1 MNSDKIVYGRET
13 GMENNQKVPSKS
25 SKGALLIAGILIVI
39 LIAAVSAIIYLLI
52 KNFENKDTVQS
63 ETTNQ
68 SVSEEVV
75 KNEEIQP
82 QNQEQEYEKEQEQAL
97 NTAESTDEYTASK
110 AQPNTAQDN
119 QAENKQMQA
128 VIPDGKSIFLPVEMK
143 IYDMNGDIIEQ
154 TKYNWLKYKDN
165 TYYNMNYV
173 ITTSQDNY
181 TLVDNIRRG
190 DNQEQFIK
198 VFSKGQEVN
207 KLYTKNEIMYQ
218 DETNTIIQYDKMLLN
233 YDKKENI
240 LSLQDIDYLTGATAL
255 EIYNETDG
263 STNMVQ
269 IVPDNKVVEDKY
281 IDNKLV
287 SHTEYEDYY
296 YEGVFITSLY
306 NTDFYEDDNITS
318 SNSKYFKDIETIDDN
333 TVKIIFKDVEY
344 GEDEE
349 VKAEKTIE
357 YIIHKHIQDDEN
369 IVVPV
374 AIH

>member
-1 MNSDKIVYGRET
+1 
-13 GMENNQKVPSKS
+13 MENNQKVPSKS
-25 SKGALLIAGILIVI
+25 SKGALLIAGILVVI
-39 LIAAVSAIIYLLI
+39 LIAAVSVIIFLLI

-82 QNQEQEYEKEQEQAL
+82 QNQEQAL
-97 NTAESTDEYTASK
+97 NTAESTDEDTAPK

-128 VIPDGKSIFLPVEMK
+128 VIPDGKSILLPVEMK

-154 TKYNWLKYKDN
+154 TKYNWLMYKDN

-233 YDKKENI
+233 YDKKANI
-240 LSLQDIDYLTGATAL
+240 LSLQDIDYLAGATAL

-269 IVPDNKVVEDKY
+269 IVPDNKVIEDKY

-306 NTDFYEDDNITS
+306 NTDFYEDDNITG

>member
-1 MNSDKIVYGRET
+1 
-13 GMENNQKVPSKS
+13 MENNQKVPSKS
-25 SKGALLIAGILIVI
+25 SKGALLIAGILVVI

-52 KNFENKDTVQS
+52 KNFENKDMVQS

-82 QNQEQEYEKEQEQAL
+82 QNQKYEKEQE
-97 NTAESTDEYTASK
+97 
-110 AQPNTAQDN
+110 
-119 QAENKQMQA
+119 QA
-128 VIPDGKSIFLPVEMK
+128 VIPDGKSILLPVEMK
-143 IYDMNGDIIEQ
+143 IYNMNGDIIEQ
-154 TKYNWLKYKDN
+154 TKYNWLRYKDN

-240 LSLQDIDYLTGATAL
+240 LSLQNIDYLAGATAL
-255 EIYNETDG
+255 EIYNETDD

-306 NTDFYEDDNITS
+306 NTDYYEDNNIIS

-357 YIIHKHIQDDEN
+357 YIIHKHIQGDEN

>member
-1 MNSDKIVYGRET
+1 
-13 GMENNQKVPSKS
+13 MENNQKVPSKS
-25 SKGALLIAGILIVI
+25 SKGALLIAGILVVI
-39 LIAAVSAIIYLLI
+39 LIAAVSAIIFLLI
-52 KNFENKDTVQS
+52 KNFENKDMVQS

-82 QNQEQEYEKEQEQAL
+82 QNQKQEYEKEQEQA
-97 NTAESTDEYTASK
+97 
-110 AQPNTAQDN
+110 
-119 QAENKQMQA
+119 
-128 VIPDGKSIFLPVEMK
+128 VIPDGKSILLPVEMK

-154 TKYNWLKYKDN
+154 TKYNWLRYKDN

-240 LSLQDIDYLTGATAL
+240 LSLQNIDYLTGATAL
-255 EIYNETDG
+255 EIYNETDD

-306 NTDFYEDDNITS
+306 NTDFYEDDNITG

-333 TVKIIFKDVEY
+333 TVKIRFKDVEY

-357 YIIHKHIQDDEN
+357 YIIHKHIQDNEN
-369 IVVPV
+369 MVVPV

>member
-1 MNSDKIVYGRET
+1 
-13 GMENNQKVPSKS
+13 MENNQKVPSKS

-39 LIAAVSAIIYLLI
+39 LIAAVSVIIYLLI
-52 KNFENKDTVQS
+52 KNFENKDMVQS

-82 QNQEQEYEKEQEQAL
+82 QNQEQDYEKEQE
-97 NTAESTDEYTASK
+97 
-110 AQPNTAQDN
+110 
-119 QAENKQMQA
+119 QA
-128 VIPDGKSIFLPVEMK
+128 VIPDGKSILLPVEMK

-154 TKYNWLKYKDN
+154 TKYNWLMYKDN

-233 YDKKENI
+233 YDKKANI
-240 LSLQDIDYLTGATAL
+240 LSLQDIDYLAGATAL

-269 IVPDNKVVEDKY
+269 IVPDNKVIEDKY

-306 NTDFYEDDNITS
+306 NTDFYEDDNITG

>member
-1 MNSDKIVYGRET
+1 
-13 GMENNQKVPSKS
+13 MENNQKVPSKS
-25 SKGALLIAGILIVI
+25 SKGALLIAGILVVI

-52 KNFENKDTVQS
+52 KNFENKDMVQS

-82 QNQEQEYEKEQEQAL
+82 QNQEQDYEKEQE
-97 NTAESTDEYTASK
+97 
-110 AQPNTAQDN
+110 
-119 QAENKQMQA
+119 QA
-128 VIPDGKSIFLPVEMK
+128 VIPDGKSILLPVEMK

-154 TKYNWLKYKDN
+154 TKYNWLMYKDN

-233 YDKKENI
+233 YDKKANI
-240 LSLQDIDYLTGATAL
+240 LSLQDIDYLAGATAL

-269 IVPDNKVVEDKY
+269 IVPDNKVIEDKY

-306 NTDFYEDDNITS
+306 NTDFYEDDNITG

>member
-1 MNSDKIVYGRET
+1 
-13 GMENNQKVPSKS
+13 MENNQKVPSKS
-25 SKGALLIAGILIVI
+25 SKGALLIAGILVVI
-39 LIAAVSAIIYLLI
+39 LIAAVSAIIFLLI
-52 KNFENKDTVQS
+52 KNFDNKDTVQS

-82 QNQEQEYEKEQEQAL
+82 QNQKQEYEKEQEQA
-97 NTAESTDEYTASK
+97 
-110 AQPNTAQDN
+110 
-119 QAENKQMQA
+119 
-128 VIPDGKSIFLPVEMK
+128 VIPDGKSILLPVEMK

-154 TKYNWLKYKDN
+154 TKYNWLMYKDN
-165 TYYNMNYV
+165 TDYTMNYV

-240 LSLQDIDYLTGATAL
+240 LSLQNIDYLTGATAL
-255 EIYNETDG
+255 EIYNETDD

-357 YIIHKHIQDDEN
+357 YIIHKHIQDNEN

>member
-1 MNSDKIVYGRET
+1 
-13 GMENNQKVPSKS
+13 MENNQKVPSKS

-39 LIAAVSAIIYLLI
+39 LIAAVIAIIYLLI

-82 QNQEQEYEKEQEQAL
+82 QNQKQEYEKEQEQA
-97 NTAESTDEYTASK
+97 
-110 AQPNTAQDN
+110 
-119 QAENKQMQA
+119 
-128 VIPDGKSIFLPVEMK
+128 VIPDGKSILLPVEMK

-154 TKYNWLKYKDN
+154 TKYNWLMYKDN
-165 TYYNMNYV
+165 TDYSMNYV
-173 ITTSQDNY
+173 IITPQDNY
-181 TLVDNIRRG
+181 TLVDNIRWWE
-190 DNQEQFIK
+190 DQEQFVK
-198 VFSKGQEVN
+198 VFSKGQEIK
-207 KLYTKNEIMYQ
+207 KLYTKNEITYQ
-218 DETNTIIQYDKMLLN
+218 NNTNIITKYDKILLN
-233 YDKKENI
+233 DGKDESIIKLQNI
-240 LSLQDIDYLTGATAL
+240 KSLAGVTAL
-255 EIYNETDG
+255 EIYNKTDD

-306 NTDFYEDDNITS
+306 NTDFYEDNNIIS

-344 GEDEE
+344 G
-349 VKAEKTIE
+349 IE

>member
-1 MNSDKIVYGRET
+1 
-13 GMENNQKVPSKS
+13 MENNQKVPSKS
-25 SKGALLIAGILIVI
+25 SKGALLIAGILVVI
-39 LIAAVSAIIYLLI
+39 LIAAVIAIIYLLI
-52 KNFENKDTVQS
+52 KNFENKDMVQS

-82 QNQEQEYEKEQEQAL
+82 QKQKQEYKKEQEQAL
-97 NTAESTDEYTASK
+97 NTAESTDEDTAPK

-143 IYDMNGDIIEQ
+143 IYNMNGDIIEQ

-240 LSLQDIDYLTGATAL
+240 LSLQNIDYLTGATAL

-269 IVPDNKVVEDKY
+269 IVPDNKVIEDKY

-344 GEDEE
+344 GQDEE
-349 VKAEKTIE
+349 VKVEKTIE
-357 YIIHKHIQDDEN
+357 YIIHKHIQGDEN

>member
-1 MNSDKIVYGRET
+1 
-13 GMENNQKVPSKS
+13 MENNQKVPSKS
-25 SKGALLIAGILIVI
+25 SKGALLIAGILVVI
-39 LIAAVSAIIYLLI
+39 LIAAVSAIIFLLI
-52 KNFENKDTVQS
+52 KNFDNKDMVQS

-75 KNEEIQP
+75 QKEEIQP
-82 QNQEQEYEKEQEQAL
+82 QNQEYEKEQEQAL
-97 NTAESTDEYTASK
+97 NTAESTDVDTAPK
-110 AQPNTAQDN
+110 AQPNTAQNN

-128 VIPDGKSIFLPVEMK
+128 LIPDGKSILLPVEMK

-154 TKYNWLKYKDN
+154 TKYNWLMYKDN
-165 TYYNMNYV
+165 TYYSMNYV
-173 ITTSQDNY
+173 ISTPQDNY

-190 DNQEQFIK
+190 DNQEQFVK

-255 EIYNETDG
+255 EIYNETDD

-269 IVPDNKVVEDKY
+269 IVPDNKVIEDKY

-296 YEGVFITSLY
+296 YE
-306 NTDFYEDDNITS
+306 DNNIIS
-318 SNSKYFKDIETIDDN
+318 SNSKYLKDIETIDDN

>member
-1 MNSDKIVYGRET
+1 
-13 GMENNQKVPSKS
+13 MENNQKVPSKS

-39 LIAAVSAIIYLLI
+39 LIAAVIAIIYLLI
-52 KNFENKDTVQS
+52 KNFENKDMVQS

-82 QNQEQEYEKEQEQAL
+82 QKQE
-97 NTAESTDEYTASK
+97 
-110 AQPNTAQDN
+110 
-119 QAENKQMQA
+119 QAENKQVQA
-128 VIPDGKSIFLPVEMK
+128 VIPDGKSILLPVEMK
-143 IYDMNGDIIEQ
+143 IYNMNGDIIEQ
-154 TKYNWLKYKDN
+154 TKYNWLMYKDN
-165 TYYNMNYV
+165 TDYSMNYV
-173 ITTSQDNY
+173 ISTPQDNY

-240 LSLQDIDYLTGATAL
+240 LSLQNIDYLTGATAL

-306 NTDFYEDDNITS
+306 NTDYYEDDNITG
-318 SNSKYFKDIETIDDN
+318 SNSKYFKYIETIDDN

-344 GEDEE
+344 GQDEE

>member
-1 MNSDKIVYGRET
+1 
-13 GMENNQKVPSKS
+13 MENNQKVPSKS
-25 SKGALLIAGILIVI
+25 SKGALLIAGILVVI
-39 LIAAVSAIIYLLI
+39 LIAAVIAIIYLLI
-52 KNFENKDTVQS
+52 KNFENKDMVQS

-82 QNQEQEYEKEQEQAL
+82 QNQEQDYEKEQE
-97 NTAESTDEYTASK
+97 
-110 AQPNTAQDN
+110 
-119 QAENKQMQA
+119 QA
-128 VIPDGKSIFLPVEMK
+128 VIPDGKSILLPVEMK

-240 LSLQDIDYLTGATAL
+240 LSLQNIDYLTGATAL
-255 EIYNETDG
+255 EIYNETDD

-269 IVPDNKVVEDKY
+269 IVPNNKVVEDKY

-306 NTDFYEDDNITS
+306 NTDYYEDDNITS

>member
-1 MNSDKIVYGRET
+1 
-13 GMENNQKVPSKS
+13 
-25 SKGALLIAGILIVI
+25 
-39 LIAAVSAIIYLLI
+39 
-52 KNFENKDTVQS
+52 
-63 ETTNQ
+63 
-68 SVSEEVV
+68 
-75 KNEEIQP
+75 
-82 QNQEQEYEKEQEQAL
+82 
-97 NTAESTDEYTASK
+97 
-110 AQPNTAQDN
+110 
-119 QAENKQMQA
+119 
-128 VIPDGKSIFLPVEMK
+128 
-143 IYDMNGDIIEQ
+143 
-154 TKYNWLKYKDN
+154 
-165 TYYNMNYV
+165 MNYI
-173 ITTSQDNY
+173 ITTSQGNY

-218 DETNTIIQYDKMLLN
+218 DETNTIIKYDKMLLN

-240 LSLQDIDYLTGATAL
+240 LSLQNIDYLTGAIAL
-255 EIYNETDG
+255 EIYNETDD

-269 IVPDNKVVEDKY
+269 IVLDNKVVENKY

-306 NTDFYEDDNITS
+306 NTDYYKDNNIIS

>member
-1 MNSDKIVYGRET
+1 MD
-13 GMENNQKVPSKS
+13 NNQKVPSKS
-25 SKGALLIAGILIVI
+25 SKGALLIAGILVVI
-39 LIAAVSAIIYLLI
+39 LIAAVSVIIYLLI

-82 QNQEQEYEKEQEQAL
+82 QNQTQEYEKEQEQA
-97 NTAESTDEYTASK
+97 
-110 AQPNTAQDN
+110 
-119 QAENKQMQA
+119 
-128 VIPDGKSIFLPVEMK
+128 VIPDGKSILLPVEMK

-165 TYYNMNYV
+165 TDYSMNYV
-173 ITTSQDNY
+173 ISTPQDNY

-240 LSLQDIDYLTGATAL
+240 LSLQNIDYLTGATAL
-255 EIYNETDG
+255 EIYNETDD

-269 IVPDNKVVEDKY
+269 IVPDNKVIEDKY

-344 GEDEE
+344 GEDEV
-349 VKAEKTIE
+349 VKVEKTIE
-357 YIIHKHIQDDEN
+357 YIIHKHIQGDEN

>member
-1 MNSDKIVYGRET
+1 
-13 GMENNQKVPSKS
+13 MENNQKVPSKS
-25 SKGALLIAGILIVI
+25 SKGALLIAGILVVI
-39 LIAAVSAIIYLLI
+39 LIAAVIAIIYLLI
-52 KNFENKDTVQS
+52 KNFENKDMVQS

-82 QNQEQEYEKEQEQAL
+82 QNQKQEYEKEQEQA
-97 NTAESTDEYTASK
+97 
-110 AQPNTAQDN
+110 
-119 QAENKQMQA
+119 
-128 VIPDGKSIFLPVEMK
+128 VIPDGKSILLPVEMK

-154 TKYNWLKYKDN
+154 TKYNWLMYKDN
-165 TYYNMNYV
+165 TDYSMNYV
-173 ITTSQDNY
+173 IITPQDNY
-181 TLVDNIRRG
+181 TLVDNIRWWE
-190 DNQEQFIK
+190 DQEQFVK
-198 VFSKGQEVN
+198 VFSKGQEIK
-207 KLYTKNEIMYQ
+207 KLYTKNEITYQ
-218 DETNTIIQYDKMLLN
+218 NNTNIITKYDKILLN
-233 YDKKENI
+233 DGKDESIIKLQNI
-240 LSLQDIDYLTGATAL
+240 KSLAGVTSL
-255 EIYNETDG
+255 EIYNKTDD

-306 NTDFYEDDNITS
+306 NTDYYEDDNITG
-318 SNSKYFKDIETIDDN
+318 SNSKYLKDIETIDDN
-333 TVKIIFKDVEY
+333 TVKIRFKDVEY

-357 YIIHKHIQDDEN
+357 YIIHKHIKDDEN

>member
-1 MNSDKIVYGRET
+1 
-13 GMENNQKVPSKS
+13 MENNQKVPSKS
-25 SKGALLIAGILIVI
+25 SKGALLIAGILVVI
-39 LIAAVSAIIYLLI
+39 LIAAVSAIIFLLI
-52 KNFENKDTVQS
+52 KNFDNKDKVQS

-75 KNEEIQP
+75 NNEEMQP
-82 QNQEQEYEKEQEQAL
+82 ENKEQEYEKEQEQAL
-97 NTAESTDEYTASK
+97 NTAESTDADTTPK

-154 TKYNWLKYKDN
+154 TKYNWLMYKDN
-165 TYYNMNYV
+165 TDYSMNYV

-240 LSLQDIDYLTGATAL
+240 LSLQNIDYLTGATAL
-255 EIYNETDG
+255 EIYNETDD

-344 GEDEE
+344 GQDEE

-357 YIIHKHIQDDEN
+357 YIIHKHIQDNEN

>member
-1 MNSDKIVYGRET
+1 
-13 GMENNQKVPSKS
+13 MENNQKVPSKS
-25 SKGALLIAGILIVI
+25 SKGALLIAGILVVI

-52 KNFENKDTVQS
+52 KNFENKDMVQS

-97 NTAESTDEYTASK
+97 NTAESTDEDTAPK

-190 DNQEQFIK
+190 DN
-198 VFSKGQEVN
+198 
-207 KLYTKNEIMYQ
+207 
-218 DETNTIIQYDKMLLN
+218 
-233 YDKKENI
+233 
-240 LSLQDIDYLTGATAL
+240 
-255 EIYNETDG
+255 
-263 STNMVQ
+263 
-269 IVPDNKVVEDKY
+269 
-281 IDNKLV
+281 
-287 SHTEYEDYY
+287 
-296 YEGVFITSLY
+296 
-306 NTDFYEDDNITS
+306 
-318 SNSKYFKDIETIDDN
+318 
-333 TVKIIFKDVEY
+333 
-344 GEDEE
+344 
-349 VKAEKTIE
+349 
-357 YIIHKHIQDDEN
+357 
-369 IVVPV
+369 
-374 AIH
+374 

>member
-1 MNSDKIVYGRET
+1 
-13 GMENNQKVPSKS
+13 MENNQKVPSKS
-25 SKGALLIAGILIVI
+25 SKGALLIAGILVVI
-39 LIAAVSAIIYLLI
+39 LIAAVSAIIFLLM
-52 KNFENKDTVQS
+52 KNFENKDMVQS

-68 SVSEEVV
+68 SVSDEVV
-75 KNEEIQP
+75 NNEEIQP
-82 QNQEQEYEKEQEQAL
+82 QNQKQEYEKEQEQAL
-97 NTAESTDEYTASK
+97 NTAESTDKDTAPK

-154 TKYNWLKYKDN
+154 TKYNWLMYKDN

-240 LSLQDIDYLTGATAL
+240 LSMQNIDYLTGATAL
-255 EIYNETDG
+255 EIYNETDD

-306 NTDFYEDDNITS
+306 NTDYYKDNNITS

-357 YIIHKHIQDDEN
+357 YIIHKHIQDNEN

>member
-1 MNSDKIVYGRET
+1 MITKPTKTS
-13 GMENNQKVPSKS
+13 S
-25 SKGALLIAGILIVI
+25 SKGALLIAVSLIAVLIV
-39 LIAAVSAIIYLLI
+39 AVSAIIFLLI
-52 KNFENKDTVQS
+52 KNFDNKDMVQS

-75 KNEEIQP
+75 QKEEIQP
-82 QNQEQEYEKEQEQAL
+82 QNQEYEKEQEQAL
-97 NTAESTDEYTASK
+97 NTAESTDVDTAPK
-110 AQPNTAQDN
+110 AQPNTAQNN

-128 VIPDGKSIFLPVEMK
+128 VIPDGKSILLPVEMK

-154 TKYNWLKYKDN
+154 TKYNWLMYKDN
-165 TYYNMNYV
+165 TYYSMNYV
-173 ITTSQDNY
+173 ISTPQDNY

-190 DNQEQFIK
+190 DNQEQFVK

-255 EIYNETDG
+255 EIYNETDD
-263 STNMVQ
+263 STNMVH

-306 NTDFYEDDNITS
+306 NTDYYKDNNIIS

>member
-1 MNSDKIVYGRET
+1 
-13 GMENNQKVPSKS
+13 MENNQKVPSKS

-39 LIAAVSAIIYLLI
+39 LIAAVSVIIYLLI
-52 KNFENKDTVQS
+52 KNFENKDMVQS

-82 QNQEQEYEKEQEQAL
+82 QNQKQEYEKEQEQA
-97 NTAESTDEYTASK
+97 
-110 AQPNTAQDN
+110 
-119 QAENKQMQA
+119 
-128 VIPDGKSIFLPVEMK
+128 VIPDGKSILLPVEMK

-154 TKYNWLKYKDN
+154 TKYNWLMYKDN

-233 YDKKENI
+233 YDKKANI
-240 LSLQDIDYLTGATAL
+240 LSLQDIDYLAGATAL

-269 IVPDNKVVEDKY
+269 IVPDNKVIEDKY

-306 NTDFYEDDNITS
+306 NTDFYEDDNITG

>member
-1 MNSDKIVYGRET
+1 
-13 GMENNQKVPSKS
+13 MENNQKVPSKS

-39 LIAAVSAIIYLLI
+39 LIAAVIAIIYLLI
-52 KNFENKDTVQS
+52 KNFENKDMVQS

-82 QNQEQEYEKEQEQAL
+82 QKQE
-97 NTAESTDEYTASK
+97 
-110 AQPNTAQDN
+110 
-119 QAENKQMQA
+119 QAENKQVQA
-128 VIPDGKSIFLPVEMK
+128 VIPDGKSILLPVEMK
-143 IYDMNGDIIEQ
+143 IYNMNGDIIEQ
-154 TKYNWLKYKDN
+154 TKYNWLMYKDN
-165 TYYNMNYV
+165 TDYSMNYV
-173 ITTSQDNY
+173 ISTPQDNY

-240 LSLQDIDYLTGATAL
+240 LSLQNIDYLTGATAL

-306 NTDFYEDDNITS
+306 NTDYYEDDNITG
-318 SNSKYFKDIETIDDN
+318 SNSKYFKYIETIDDN

-344 GEDEE
+344 GQDEE

-357 YIIHKHIQDDEN
+357 YIIHKHIQDNEN

>member
-1 MNSDKIVYGRET
+1 
-13 GMENNQKVPSKS
+13 MENNQKVPSKS
-25 SKGALLIAGILIVI
+25 SKGALLIAGILVVI

-82 QNQEQEYEKEQEQAL
+82 QNQKQEYEKEQEQAVS
-97 NTAESTDEYTASK
+97 TDESTDADTAPK

-119 QAENKQMQA
+119 QAEKKQMQA

-165 TYYNMNYV
+165 TDYSMNYV
-173 ITTSQDNY
+173 ISTPQDNY

-207 KLYTKNEIMYQ
+207 KLYTKNE
-218 DETNTIIQYDKMLLN
+218 
-233 YDKKENI
+233 NI
-240 LSLQDIDYLTGATAL
+240 LK
-255 EIYNETDG
+255 
-263 STNMVQ
+263 M
-269 IVPDNKVVEDKY
+269 K
-281 IDNKLV
+281 
-287 SHTEYEDYY
+287 
-296 YEGVFITSLY
+296 
-306 NTDFYEDDNITS
+306 
-318 SNSKYFKDIETIDDN
+318 
-333 TVKIIFKDVEY
+333 
-344 GEDEE
+344 
-349 VKAEKTIE
+349 
-357 YIIHKHIQDDEN
+357 
-369 IVVPV
+369 
-374 AIH
+374 

>member
-1 MNSDKIVYGRET
+1 
-13 GMENNQKVPSKS
+13 MENNQKVPSKS
-25 SKGALLIAGILIVI
+25 SKGALLIAGILVVI

-52 KNFENKDTVQS
+52 KNFENKDMVQS

-82 QNQEQEYEKEQEQAL
+82 QKQEQAL
-97 NTAESTDEYTASK
+97 NTAESTDEDTAPK

-119 QAENKQMQA
+119 QVENKQMQA

-154 TKYNWLKYKDN
+154 TKYNWLMYKDN
-165 TYYNMNYV
+165 TDYSMNYV
-173 ITTSQDNY
+173 ISTPQDNY

-240 LSLQDIDYLTGATAL
+240 LSLQNIDYLTGATAL
-255 EIYNETDG
+255 EIYNETDD

-306 NTDFYEDDNITS
+306 NTDFYEDNNITS

>member
-1 MNSDKIVYGRET
+1 
-13 GMENNQKVPSKS
+13 MENNQKVPSKS

-39 LIAAVSAIIYLLI
+39 LIAAVIAIIFLLI

-82 QNQEQEYEKEQEQAL
+82 QNQKQEYEKEQEQA
-97 NTAESTDEYTASK
+97 
-110 AQPNTAQDN
+110 
-119 QAENKQMQA
+119 
-128 VIPDGKSIFLPVEMK
+128 VIPDGKSILLPVEMK

-154 TKYNWLKYKDN
+154 TKYNWLMYKDN
-165 TYYNMNYV
+165 TDYSMNYV
-173 ITTSQDNY
+173 IITPQDNY
-181 TLVDNIRRG
+181 TLVDNIRWWE
-190 DNQEQFIK
+190 DQEQFVK
-198 VFSKGQEVN
+198 VFSKGQEIK
-207 KLYTKNEIMYQ
+207 KLYTKNEITYQ
-218 DETNTIIQYDKMLLN
+218 NNTNIITKYDKILLN
-233 YDKKENI
+233 DGKDESIIKLQNI
-240 LSLQDIDYLTGATAL
+240 KSLAGVIAL
-255 EIYNETDG
+255 EIYNKTDD

-306 NTDFYEDDNITS
+306 NTDFYEDDNITG

-333 TVKIIFKDVEY
+333 TVKIRFKDVEY

-357 YIIHKHIQDDEN
+357 YIIHKHIQDNEN
-369 IVVPV
+369 IVLPV

>member
-1 MNSDKIVYGRET
+1 MI
-13 GMENNQKVPSKS
+13 
-25 SKGALLIAGILIVI
+25 
-39 LIAAVSAIIYLLI
+39 
-52 KNFENKDTVQS
+52 
-63 ETTNQ
+63 
-68 SVSEEVV
+68 
-75 KNEEIQP
+75 
-82 QNQEQEYEKEQEQAL
+82 
-97 NTAESTDEYTASK
+97 
-110 AQPNTAQDN
+110 
-119 QAENKQMQA
+119 
-128 VIPDGKSIFLPVEMK
+128 
-143 IYDMNGDIIEQ
+143 
-154 TKYNWLKYKDN
+154 
-165 TYYNMNYV
+165 
-173 ITTSQDNY
+173 
-181 TLVDNIRRG
+181 
-190 DNQEQFIK
+190 IK

-240 LSLQDIDYLTGATAL
+240 LSLQNIDYLTGATAL
-255 EIYNETDG
+255 EIYNETDD

-269 IVPDNKVVEDKY
+269 IVPNNKVVEDKY

-306 NTDFYEDDNITS
+306 NTDYYEDDNITS

>member
-1 MNSDKIVYGRET
+1 
-13 GMENNQKVPSKS
+13 MENNQKVPSKS
-25 SKGALLIAGILIVI
+25 SKGALLIAGILVVI

-82 QNQEQEYEKEQEQAL
+82 QNQEQEYEKEQEQA
-97 NTAESTDEYTASK
+97 
-110 AQPNTAQDN
+110 
-119 QAENKQMQA
+119 
-128 VIPDGKSIFLPVEMK
+128 VIPDGKSILLPVEMK

-240 LSLQDIDYLTGATAL
+240 LSLQNIDYLTGATAL
-255 EIYNETDG
+255 EIYNETDD

-269 IVPDNKVVEDKY
+269 IVPNNKVVEDKY

-306 NTDFYEDDNITS
+306 NTDYYKDNNIIS

>member
-1 MNSDKIVYGRET
+1 
-13 GMENNQKVPSKS
+13 MENNQKVPSKS
-25 SKGALLIAGILIVI
+25 SKGALLIAGILVVI
-39 LIAAVSAIIYLLI
+39 LIAAVSVIIYLLI

-82 QNQEQEYEKEQEQAL
+82 QKQE
-97 NTAESTDEYTASK
+97 
-110 AQPNTAQDN
+110 

-240 LSLQDIDYLTGATAL
+240 LSLQNIDYLTGATAL

-269 IVPDNKVVEDKY
+269 IVPDNKVIEDKY

-306 NTDFYEDDNITS
+306 NTDYYKDNNIIS

>member
-1 MNSDKIVYGRET
+1 MV
-13 GMENNQKVPSKS
+13 NNIPKKS

-39 LIAAVSAIIYLLI
+39 LIAAVIAIIFLLI
-52 KNFENKDTVQS
+52 KNFENKGIVQNK
-63 ETTNQ
+63 TAHQ
-68 SVSEEVV
+68 IVREEVV

-82 QNQEQEYEKEQEQAL
+82 QKQE
-97 NTAESTDEYTASK
+97 
-110 AQPNTAQDN
+110 
-119 QAENKQMQA
+119 QAENKQTQA
-128 VIPDGKSIFLPVEMK
+128 VLPYGKSIFLPVEMK
-143 IYDMNGDIIEQ
+143 IYNMNGDIIEQ
-154 TKYNWLKYKDN
+154 TKYNWLMYKDN
-165 TYYNMNYV
+165 TDYSMNYV
-173 ITTSQDNY
+173 ITTPQDNY
-181 TLVDNIRRG
+181 TLVDSIRQR
-190 DNQEQFIK
+190 DRQEQFIR

-207 KLYTKNEIMYQ
+207 KLYIKNQIMYH
-218 DETNTIIQYDKMLLN
+218 DKTHTVIGYDKMPLN
-233 YDKKENI
+233 DKGKESI
-240 LSLQDIDYLTGATAL
+240 VKLQNREYLGGATVL
-255 EIYNETDG
+255 EIYNKTDD
-263 STNMVQ
+263 STNVVQ
-269 IVPDNKVVEDKY
+269 IVPDNKVLEDKY

-306 NTDFYEDDNITS
+306 NTDYYEDNNIIS

-344 GEDEE
+344 GKDEE

>member
-1 MNSDKIVYGRET
+1 
-13 GMENNQKVPSKS
+13 MENNQKVPSNS
-25 SKGALLIAGILIVI
+25 SKGALLIAGILVVI

-97 NTAESTDEYTASK
+97 NTAESTDEDTAPK

-165 TYYNMNYV
+165 TDYSMNYV

-218 DETNTIIQYDKMLLN
+218 DETNTIIQYDKMFLN

-255 EIYNETDG
+255 EIYNETDD

-269 IVPDNKVVEDKY
+269 IVPDNKVIEDKY

-318 SNSKYFKDIETIDDN
+318 SNSKYLKDIETIDDN
-333 TVKIIFKDVEY
+333 TVKIRFKDVEY

>member
-1 MNSDKIVYGRET
+1 
-13 GMENNQKVPSKS
+13 MENNQKVPSKS
-25 SKGALLIAGILIVI
+25 SKVALLIAGILVVI
-39 LIAAVSAIIYLLI
+39 LIAAVSVIIFLLI

-82 QNQEQEYEKEQEQAL
+82 QNQKYEKEQE
-97 NTAESTDEYTASK
+97 
-110 AQPNTAQDN
+110 
-119 QAENKQMQA
+119 QA
-128 VIPDGKSIFLPVEMK
+128 VIPDGKSILLPVEMK

-240 LSLQDIDYLTGATAL
+240 LSLQNIDYLTGATAL
-255 EIYNETDG
+255 EIYNETDD

-269 IVPDNKVVEDKY
+269 IVPNNKVVEDKY

-306 NTDFYEDDNITS
+306 NTDYYEDDNITS

>member
-1 MNSDKIVYGRET
+1 MV
-13 GMENNQKVPSKS
+13 NNIPKKS

-39 LIAAVSAIIYLLI
+39 LIAAVIAIIFLLI
-52 KNFENKDTVQS
+52 KNFENKGIVQNK
-63 ETTNQ
+63 TAHQ
-68 SVSEEVV
+68 IVREEVV
-75 KNEEIQP
+75 KNEETQP
-82 QNQEQEYEKEQEQAL
+82 QNQEQ
-97 NTAESTDEYTASK
+97 
-110 AQPNTAQDN
+110 
-119 QAENKQMQA
+119 AENKQTQA

-143 IYDMNGDIIEQ
+143 IYNMNGDIIEQ
-154 TKYNWLKYKDN
+154 TKYNWLMYKDN
-165 TYYNMNYV
+165 TDYSMNYV
-173 ITTSQDNY
+173 ISTPQDNY
-181 TLVDNIRRG
+181 TLVDNIRCG
-190 DNQEQFIK
+190 DNQEQFVK

-207 KLYTKNEIMYQ
+207 KLYIKNQIMYH
-218 DETNTIIQYDKMLLN
+218 DKTNTIIQYDKMPLN
-233 YDKKENI
+233 DKGKESI
-240 LSLQDIDYLTGATAL
+240 VKLQNREYLGGATVL
-255 EIYNETDG
+255 EIYNKTDD
-263 STNMVQ
+263 STNVVQ
-269 IVPDNKVVEDKY
+269 IVPDNKVLEDKY

-306 NTDFYEDDNITS
+306 NTDYYEDNNILS
-318 SNSKYFKDIETIDDN
+318 SNSKYLKDIETIDDN

>member
-1 MNSDKIVYGRET
+1 
-13 GMENNQKVPSKS
+13 MENNQKVPSKS
-25 SKGALLIAGILIVI
+25 SKGALLIAGILVVI

-52 KNFENKDTVQS
+52 KNFENKDMVQS

-82 QNQEQEYEKEQEQAL
+82 QNQEQDYEKEQE
-97 NTAESTDEYTASK
+97 
-110 AQPNTAQDN
+110 
-119 QAENKQMQA
+119 QA

-143 IYDMNGDIIEQ
+143 IYDMDGDIIEQ

-240 LSLQDIDYLTGATAL
+240 LSLQNIDYLTGATAL

-306 NTDFYEDDNITS
+306 NTDYYKDNNIIS

>member
-1 MNSDKIVYGRET
+1 
-13 GMENNQKVPSKS
+13 MENNQKVPSKS
-25 SKGALLIAGILIVI
+25 SKGALLIAGILVVI

-82 QNQEQEYEKEQEQAL
+82 QNQEQEYEKEQEQA
-97 NTAESTDEYTASK
+97 
-110 AQPNTAQDN
+110 
-119 QAENKQMQA
+119 
-128 VIPDGKSIFLPVEMK
+128 VIPDGKSILLPVEMK

-240 LSLQDIDYLTGATAL
+240 LSLQNIDYLTGATAL
-255 EIYNETDG
+255 EIYNETDD

-357 YIIHKHIQDDEN
+357 YIIHKHIQDNEN